1 MARHRAC
8 TRKVR
13 ISESADAADER
24 GAARGGP
31 ERFEE
36 FFEATYEPVLR
47 ALYLVA
53 GSRHEAED
61 AAQEAFVRMYE
72 RWDDLRERPNPA
84 GYAYRTALNV
94 HRSRLRR
101 LRVAAR
107 RMIRTI
113 PPDPL
118 KASED
123 RDELRR
129 VMKGLPRGQREAL
142 VLVEWLGMSDEE
154 AGQVLGVAPV
164 TIRVR
169 ISRARQALRTDTN
182 GGERDE

>member
-1 MARHRAC
+1 
-8 TRKVR
+8 VR
-13 ISESADAADER
+13 TSESADSADET
-24 GAARGGP
+24 GAAVDGA

-72 RWDDLRERPNPA
+72 RWDDLRQHPNPA
-84 GYAYRTALNV
+84 GYAYRTALNAY
-94 HRSRLRR
+94 RSRLRR

-107 RMIRTI
+107 RMIRAV

-118 KASED
+118 TASED

-129 VMKGLPRGQREAL
+129 AMKGLSRGQREAL

-169 ISRARQALRTDTN
+169 ISRARQALLTDTG